1 MISISREYQKLRKSD
16 FSVSMEE
23 VKQPLSVFLYWCIPA
38 ILSVYFVKWLDGK
51 GPANYLQTAIEQGV
65 GPILWNTLACFGLI
79 LMSFSFAF
87 PRNQLLSDAAS
98 TLLKNVYAIGCLS
111 FGLLLGQFLTLI
123 PEIHGQ
129 IEVWRVWI
137 LVPLSGYLLFVIFVL
152 NFVVWY
158 LSYLVGWGS
167 RYNLKLRQLNWVV
180 RSFVSFSFAGIVFLL
195 LWIEQD
201 SQLVP

>member
-87 PRNQLLSDAAS
+87 AYFGESD
-98 TLLKNVYAIGCLS
+98 
-111 FGLLLGQFLTLI
+111 
-123 PEIHGQ
+123 
-129 IEVWRVWI
+129 
-137 LVPLSGYLLFVIFVL
+137 
-152 NFVVWY
+152 
-158 LSYLVGWGS
+158 
-167 RYNLKLRQLNWVV
+167 
-180 RSFVSFSFAGIVFLL
+180 RSFRFYPITFSSSFSSLQFYLK
-195 LWIEQD
+195 
-201 SQLVP
+201 